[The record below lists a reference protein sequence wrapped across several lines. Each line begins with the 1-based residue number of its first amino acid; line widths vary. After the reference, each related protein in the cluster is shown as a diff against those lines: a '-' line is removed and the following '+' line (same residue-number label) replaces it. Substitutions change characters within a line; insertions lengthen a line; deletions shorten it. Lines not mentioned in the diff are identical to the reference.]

1 LFIDFPD
8 FNEKQYVI
16 SEVYSPL
23 KFVIHATPRSP
34 MKNIT
39 SHAWRAQFY
48 TALAVAFLVVF
59 LVPNQV
65 RAAIAS
71 FPTAVGFGAAT
82 TGGRGGSI
90 YHVTNLN
97 DSGTG
102 SFRDAVSK
110 SSRIIVFDVG
120 GSIHILSPVSTQS
133 GLTIAGQTAP
143 GGGIQIYGAEVS
155 FYGKSNIICRYVHFR
170 DGTDDPNYPGPN
182 GTQSSTNAINL
193 GSTNNTIF
201 DHCSF
206 EFAAYNNV
214 DATGCVNLTI
224 QNCIFANPIREQQF
238 NGHFETGPQTFLAN
252 LWANSHGRNPLAKG
266 NNQYIN
272 NVVYNYQYA
281 FCTGNSS
288 GHFSWDIL
296 NNYFIAGPSTTSAND
311 DFYQVDTNQS
321 AYATGNIL
329 DGNKDGTLNGSAD
342 NSTGAVVLSTYWASA
357 IVTISG
363 GGGTGATAVVTATN
377 GGAITGITVTNGG
390 TGYSSAPTVAIAS
403 TTGGSGATATAT
415 VSGGVVT
422 AINITAGGTLYIPT
436 TALPTLS
443 TNATYYSVVSNAGP
457 QPHDQVDS
465 LVASNVV
472 SLGHSGGLWSSQTA
486 TGFGNDG
493 YGVIAGGTAPIDS
506 DQDGMPD
513 DWETA
518 KGLNPNSAADANTT
532 SSTGYTN
539 IEDYINWMAQ
549 PHFYIAKNSTSQP
562 TSVSID
568 LSQYAAA
575 FPSGS
580 TYTISGL
587 TGGTVTQSGTGGNL
601 VKFVP
606 TLNTG
611 PIIAGFNWKVT
622 SGSNSYSGTVGIL
635 VSQNA
640 LPNNL
645 LWKGDGT
652 ANNWDT
658 TTSNWTNVNT
668 SAASTYSGGDFAT
681 FDDTGSA
688 SPAVSLNGTL
698 SPGSL
703 TVNASTNNYTFSG
716 TGSLTG
722 TFALTKDGAGT
733 LTVGTANTFSGGT
746 NFQGGTTVISSGGNL
761 GSGPIVFGDG
771 TVLTSNY
778 GGSTAFTMG
787 NTLNVAAGNTATI
800 NMSGRMAI
808 GGGTGGGT
816 LNVNV
821 PGTNGTFEYLYGAWS
836 TFTGTLNITGTV
848 SGAVITTRPNGGGF
862 DGGLGGAVV
871 NLDNVSLLSYDNSG
885 GNTTNIGALSGT
897 ATASLGGVQFAGPV
911 TYNIGALNTNTTFA
925 GPISNGSGS
934 LLLNKVGTGTLTLT
948 GSNSYSGATNVNAGT
963 LQMNGTQG
971 ATAVT
976 VASGATLGINGSIG
990 GLVTVSSGGFLYLGN
1005 FTAAGSVGTLSI
1017 TGTAGFTLAGGGTVV
1032 FDLSNSPTGSND
1044 QITVAGGNMTFSGT
1058 TNYQVNLTNNA
1069 LGAGTYHLINGN
1081 ATQQGS
1087 TQLNLIMPV
1096 TNGTTRQTF
1105 ALGRPAG
1112 GTTPGFINLNVTGNA
1127 GALTWI
1133 GTNGPLSGLNL
1144 TNGGSGYTSAPTVT
1158 ISGGGGTGATATA
1171 TVLNGVVTGITI
1183 TNIGSGYTNVPTVTI
1198 SGGGGSGAVAA
1209 ATVGGGWDLNTSANN
1224 WSSGSGYTSAPT
1236 VTITGGNGTGA
1247 TATAAISGGGVTGFT
1262 ITNGGSGYT
1271 TVPTVTITGGGGSG
1285 AVATATINGGAVTGV
1300 LVGFFNLDNVTF
1312 DDSSTD
1318 GSVVLTGTLAPSV
1331 FTLNNTNTAYT
1342 FSGSGLIGGNTQI
1355 IKNGSGT
1362 ATFSTTGANT
1372 FTDGITINAGTLVA
1386 NEGMG
1391 NSLITLNGG
1400 TLTLGSGLYMNNA
1413 ILVNASSTIIAGKGS
1428 TAVNGGNA
1436 TPLTSSNSGVTLFLS
1451 IDNGNTFS
1459 LAGDMSGFNGTISLG
1474 TSQGT
1479 LRLNY
1484 GGSGNT
1490 GSSGTLFDLG
1500 TSAYLGNRNGGVTI
1514 NLGALQ
1520 GGVGTTLQ
1528 GRTSGGGTT
1537 ATNYLVGALN
1547 TNTTFAGTIATGGDQ
1562 LGTNITKVGTGNWTL
1577 SGTSNWL
1584 GIVTVQA
1591 GTLTISGSLNNGNQ
1605 AFEAQTGST
1614 LALSSGTITT
1624 NLVEIDAGATL
1635 TGCGTIIADL
1645 QVDGA
1650 ASFNCG
1656 GTTTVSGDITNNG
1669 TMSVTNGSTLV
1680 PNGNF
1685 TNNGTLTVVS
1695 GSLLSASGAASFINN
1710 GVLDLLTSA
1719 ASTLPAGFVNNGSVI
1734 YSSNVAVQTASKSG
1748 TNFTLTILS
1757 FSGHNY
1763 QLQSRSSLT
1772 TGTWNAVGGPQGG
1785 MSVTNPDGTIS
1796 GTTLTFT
1803 DNGGATG
1810 GAKFYRIQV
1819 SP

>member
-1 LFIDFPD
+1 
-8 FNEKQYVI
+8 
-16 SEVYSPL
+16 
-23 KFVIHATPRSP
+23 

-39 SHAWRAQFY
+39 PVDLRARLCA
-48 TALAVAFLVVF
+48 ALAVAFLMVF
-59 LVPNQV
+59 LVSNQV
-65 RAAIAS
+65 LAAIAS

-214 DATGCVNLTI
+214 DATGCVNMTI

-422 AINITAGGTLYIPT
+422 AINVTAGGTLYNPT

-443 TNATYYSVVSNAGP
+443 TNAAYYSVVSNAGP

-513 DWETA
+513 DWEVA

-580 TYTISGL
+580 TYTVSGV
-587 TGGTVTQSGTGGNL
+587 TGGTVTQSGTGNYL

-622 SGSNSYSGTVGIL
+622 SGSNTYSSTVGIL

-645 LWKGDGT
+645 LWKGDST

-703 TVNASTNNYTFSG
+703 TVNASTNNYTFGG

-733 LTVGTANTFSGGT
+733 LTVGTANTFSGGM

-787 NTLNVAAGNTATI
+787 NTLNVAAGNTATV

-808 GGGTGGGT
+808 GGGTGSGT

-821 PGTNGTFEYLYGAWS
+821 PGTNGTYEYLYGAWS

-862 DGGLGGAVV
+862 DGGLGAAVV

-948 GSNSYSGATNVNAGT
+948 GSNSYTGATNVNAGT

-976 VASGATLGINGSIG
+976 VASGASLGINGSIG

-1005 FTAAGSVGTLSI
+1005 STAAGSVGTLTI
-1017 TGTAGFTLAGGGTVV
+1017 TGTGGFTLAGGGTVV

-1058 TNYQVNLTNNA
+1058 TNYQINLTNNA

-1096 TNGTTRQTF
+1096 ASGTTRQTF

-1112 GTTPGFINLNVTGNA
+1112 GTTPGFINLNVSGNA
-1127 GALTWI
+1127 GSLVWTGA
-1133 GTNGPLSGLNL
+1133 
-1144 TNGGSGYTSAPTVT
+1144 NGGV
-1158 ISGGGGTGATATA
+1158 
-1171 TVLNGVVTGITI
+1171 
-1183 TNIGSGYTNVPTVTI
+1183 
-1198 SGGGGSGAVAA
+1198 
-1209 ATVGGGWDLNTSANN
+1209 WDLNTTANN
-1224 WSSGSGYTSAPT
+1224 
-1236 VTITGGNGTGA
+1236 
-1247 TATAAISGGGVTGFT
+1247 F
-1262 ITNGGSGYT
+1262 
-1271 TVPTVTITGGGGSG
+1271 SG
-1285 AVATATINGGAVTGV
+1285 ASPAT
-1300 LVGFFNLDNVTF
+1300 FYNLDSVTF
-1312 DDSSTD
+1312 DDTSTV

-1331 FTLNNTNTAYT
+1331 LTLNNTNTAYT
-1342 FSGSGLIGGNTQI
+1342 FSGTGLIGGNTQI

-1372 FTDGITINAGTLVA
+1372 FTGGITINAGTLVA

-1490 GSSGTLFDLG
+1490 GSAGALFDLG

-1520 GGVGTTLQ
+1520 GGAGTTLQ

-1591 GTLTISGSLNNGNQ
+1591 GTLTVSGSLNNGNQ

-1624 NLVEIDAGATL
+1624 NLVEIDSGATL
-1635 TGCGTIIADL
+1635 TGCGTIVADL
-1645 QVDGA
+1645 QVDGTA
-1650 ASFNCG
+1650 TFNCG

-1772 TGTWNAVGGPQGG
+1772 SGTWNAVGNPQGG
-1785 MSVTNPDGTIS
+1785 VSVTNSDGTIS